1 MPSLLTEAFLVN
13 AIVVGS
19 LLSAGLLL
27 VTAGVRVFRSLLGA
41 GRARAEAHVRP
52 MVLAVVSGDE
62 PPGDL
67 VAARGAR
74 GRAAERLTFAYL
86 AQVRGDAAA
95 CLVEA
100 LQQRSAIQR
109 VLRGA
114 HSDSAHRRARAAE
127 RLGLIASPAAEA
139 RLTELITADNDR
151 GVRIVA
157 TRALGK
163 TASAAAA
170 RALLHSLSRP
180 SPVPE
185 GIVASALLELGP
197 EAVPALRAE
206 LEGGRRQRAMAATV
220 LGLLDEL
227 PAWPELVANVTG
239 GDFEVRASAVRAL
252 GRLGLPQAADAVTA
266 CLDPAERPEL
276 RALAASAL
284 GGIGD
289 PRCGPALAACLDD
302 PHYWVAHN
310 AAVALAALGEAG
322 EAELARAGHGEGS
335 GAAHAREALARRAL
349 AGGGTPATLA
359 REGAARAPAG
369 QAPAGQARAG
379 QARAGRHGLGGF
391 WPGGFRPGG
400 RRLTRRRPGRRRP
413 GRRRRPGSGPAR
425 KDDR

>member
-1 MPSLLTEAFLVN
+1 
-13 AIVVGS
+13 
-19 LLSAGLLL
+19 
-27 VTAGVRVFRSLLGA
+27 
-41 GRARAEAHVRP
+41 
-52 MVLAVVSGDE
+52 MVLAVVSGEE

-67 VAARGAR
+67 IVARGAR
-74 GRAAERLTFAYL
+74 GLAAERLVFAYL

-100 LQQRSAIQR
+100 LRQRSAIQR
-109 VLRGA
+109 VLRSA
-114 HSDSAHRRARAAE
+114 HSGSAHRRARAAE
-127 RLGLIASPAAEA
+127 RLGLIASAEAEA

-239 GDFEVRASAVRAL
+239 GDFDVRASAVRAL
-252 GRLGLPQAADAVTA
+252 GRLGLPQAAGAVAA
-266 CLDPAERPEL
+266 CLDPAEEPEL
-276 RALAASAL
+276 RAVAARAL

-289 PRCGPALAACLDD
+289 PRSGPALAGCLDD

-322 EAELARAGHGEGS
+322 EAELTRAAQGEGS
-335 GAAHAREALARRAL
+335 GAAHASEALARWAL
-349 AGGGTPATLA
+349 ARGGTPAIPARA
-359 REGAARAPAG
+359 REGAGQAPAGQAQGRQARAGRLLAGRVPAGRVPADEAPVPADEAPAG
-369 QAPAGQARAG
+369 QAPAG
-379 QARAGRHGLGGF
+379 
-391 WPGGFRPGG
+391 
-400 RRLTRRRPGRRRP
+400 
-413 GRRRRPGSGPAR
+413 PGSGPAR
-425 KDDR
+425 TGDR